1 MTDVAAGYEALARRV
16 GITLPAALR
25 RLLAAG
31 RTEYGPAWA
40 ADSRERYLRDPPALI
55 ACRDFEW
62 IGADASAIHIEEW
75 LRPDCQQG
83 LRFLPFAEDGGGDV
97 WCLLARPDA
106 EPQVLRL
113 PHAGGPCTEAHASFA
128 DFACAMLLR
137 ALGGECADAP
147 RWSAG
152 DDVRIVRLDIERT
165 AIALDC
171 AAGARLRALV
181 ANDPM
186 QGADGELRWLS
197 PQALR
202 DELSRLPQAAPPAQS
217 ILPVW
222 QCETLVAG
230 RPARFDAAGPPT
242 TADLA
247 LLRMRLTDAGVD
259 AGCADDALRALAAGD
274 ARLLLQELLLRGLW
288 ADVVDET
295 QPEPQW
301 IARWRQAGPSGFPFI
316 DLPALERLLAA
327 GVDPHD
333 LTAVVRSA
341 QVLMAA
347 NVAQLLD
354 TPTMA
359 LGWDL
364 PESVMPQLHC
374 AREGGDVHA
383 RLPALYPCFAA
394 RDPANRHG
402 APGSLTLRRWM
413 ALPQATRD
421 ALCESLR
428 RGGRAQ
434 AAALWKREVGGELR
448 EALDAVEELRNWPGV
463 RA

>member
-1 MTDVAAGYEALARRV
+1 MDALAGYEALAQRV
-16 GITLPAALR
+16 GIALPAALR

-31 RTEYGPAWA
+31 RTEYDPDWA
-40 ADSRERYLRDPPALI
+40 THSRERCLRDPPALI

-62 IGADASAIHIEEW
+62 IGADASASHIEEW
-75 LRPDCQQG
+75 LRPDCQHG
-83 LRFLPFAEDGGGDV
+83 LRLLPFAEDGGGDV

-106 EPQVLRL
+106 EPQAVRL

-137 ALGGECADAP
+137 VLGGECGGEP
-147 RWSAG
+147 RWSAE
-152 DDVRIVRLDIERT
+152 DNVRIVRLDIERT

-181 ANDPM
+181 ADEPM
-186 QGADGELRWLS
+186 QGADGVPRWLS

-202 DELSRLPQAAPPAQS
+202 DELSRLPQAAPPVRS
-217 ILPVW
+217 IVPSW

-230 RPARFDAAGPPT
+230 RPARSGAAGPPT
-242 TADLA
+242 AADLA
-247 LLRMRLTDAGVD
+247 LLRARLLDAGIE
-259 AGCADDALRALAAGD
+259 AARIDDALELLADGD
-274 ARLLLQELLLRGLW
+274 ARVLVQELLLRGLW

-301 IARWRQAGPSGFPFI
+301 IARWRQLGPDGFPFI

-347 NVAQLLD
+347 NLAQLID
-354 TPTMA
+354 TPTLG

-364 PESVMPQLHC
+364 PESVTPDLYC
-374 AREGGDVHA
+374 AAGEDAGHA
-383 RLPALYPCFAA
+383 RMPVLYPCFAA
-394 RDPANRHG
+394 RDPAHRHG
-402 APGSLTLRRWM
+402 APCSLALRRWA

-421 ALCESLR
+421 ALRESLQ
-428 RGGRAQ
+428 RGSRAQ
-434 AAALWKREVGGELR
+434 AAAMWKRAVGGELR
-448 EALDAVEELRNWPGV
+448 EAMEAVEELRGWLETQ
-463 RA
+463 A

>member
-1 MTDVAAGYEALARRV
+1 MTGASAGYEALARRV
-16 GITLPAALR
+16 GIPLPAALR

-31 RTEYGPAWA
+31 RTEYGPDWA
-40 ADSRERYLRDPPALI
+40 AGSRERCLRDPPALI

-62 IGADASAIHIEEW
+62 IGADASASHIEEW

-137 ALGGECADAP
+137 ALGDECADAP

-152 DDVRIVRLDIERT
+152 DDVRIVRLDVERT
-165 AIALDC
+165 TIALDC

-186 QGADGELRWLS
+186 QGADGVLRWLS

-202 DELSRLPQAAPPAQS
+202 DELSRLPQAMPPVRS
-217 ILPVW
+217 ILPGW
-222 QCETLVAG
+222 QCETLVVG
-230 RPARFDAAGPPT
+230 RPARFGAAGPS
-242 TADLA
+242 TAAGLA
-247 LLRMRLTDAGVD
+247 LLRT
-259 AGCADDALRALAAGD
+259 
-274 ARLLLQELLLRGLW
+274 RLLE
-288 ADVVDET
+288 
-295 QPEPQW
+295 
-301 IARWRQAGPSGFPFI
+301 
-316 DLPALERLLAA
+316 A

-354 TPTMA
+354 TPTLG

-364 PESVMPQLHC
+364 PESVTPELHC
-374 AREGGDVHA
+374 ALEGGSVHE
-383 RLPALYPCFAA
+383 RMPALYPCFAA

-402 APGSLTLRRWM
+402 APGSLVLRRWA

-421 ALCESLR
+421 ALRESLC

-434 AAALWKREVGGELR
+434 AAAMWKRAVGGELR
-448 EALDAVEELRNWPGV
+448 EALDAVEELRGWLEMQ
-463 RA
+463 A